1 MEQELT
7 EAFRR
12 LKKRDVDTFP
22 AVVVSV
28 DKEQGTCVISADG
41 LELPDVQLSAIIDG
55 SDKKLYLFPKVGSSV
70 LVSPINE
77 DLHRLYVEQYSE
89 IESLDMTIERVR
101 FQVDKDGFLMQ
112 KENETLKALMVDL
125 ISAIKAM
132 SFTVNTT
139 GTAAAQSGSTTLL
152 NNSAQF
158 DVVETRFNQFLK
170 GN

>member
-1 MEQELT
+1 MDELT

-28 DKEQGTCVISADG
+28 DKEQGTCTVKVDE
-41 LELPDVQLSAIIDG
+41 LELTNVQLSAIIDG
-55 SDKKLYLFPKVGSSV
+55 SNKKCYLFPKIESSV

-77 DLHRLYVEQYSE
+77 DLHRLYVEAYSE
-89 IESLDMTIERVR
+89 IESFDLNIEQVR
-101 FQVDKDGFLMQ
+101 FQVDQDGFLMK

-125 ISAIKAM
+125 IGAVKNM

-139 GTAAAQSGSTTLL
+139 GTAAAQTGATTSLV
-152 NNSAQF
+152 NVAEF
-158 DVVETRFNQFLK
+158 MIVENRFKQFLK
-170 GN
+170 DN

>member
-55 SDKKLYLFPKVGSSV
+55 RIKNCICFQRLEARSWYLQLMKICTACMLSNIPK
-70 LVSPINE
+70 
-77 DLHRLYVEQYSE
+77 
-89 IESLDMTIERVR
+89 
-101 FQVDKDGFLMQ
+101 
-112 KENETLKALMVDL
+112 
-125 ISAIKAM
+125 
-132 SFTVNTT
+132 
-139 GTAAAQSGSTTLL
+139 
-152 NNSAQF
+152 
-158 DVVETRFNQFLK
+158 
-170 GN
+170 

>member
-1 MEQELT
+1 M
-7 EAFRR
+7 
-12 LKKRDVDTFP
+12 
-22 AVVVSV
+22 
-28 DKEQGTCVISADG
+28 
-41 LELPDVQLSAIIDG
+41 
-55 SDKKLYLFPKVGSSV
+55 
-70 LVSPINE
+70 
-77 DLHRLYVEQYSE
+77 HRLYVEQYSE
-89 IESLDMTIERVR
+89 IESLDLTIDRVR

-152 NNSAQF
+152 NNSEQF
-158 DVVETRFNQFLK
+158 DAVETRFNQFLK

>member
-1 MEQELT
+1 MEKEQQD
-7 EAFRR
+7 AFRK

-22 AVVVSV
+22 VKVLSV
-28 DKEQGTCVISADG
+28 DKAKGTCKVSDDE
-41 LELPDVQLSAIIDG
+41 LEYTDVQLSSVIDANN
-55 SDKKLYLFPKVGSSV
+55 SKFYLFPKVGSSV

-77 DLHRLYVEQYSE
+77 DLHRLYVEEYSE
-89 IESLDMTIERVR
+89 IESLDLNVELVR

-112 KENETLKALMVDL
+112 KENETLKALMTDL

-158 DVVETRFNQFLK
+158 DAVETRFNQFLK

>member
-1 MEQELT
+1 MENELT

-77 DLHRLYVEQYSE
+77 DLHRLYVEQ
-89 IESLDMTIERVR
+89 
-101 FQVDKDGFLMQ
+101 
-112 KENETLKALMVDL
+112 
-125 ISAIKAM
+125 
-132 SFTVNTT
+132 
-139 GTAAAQSGSTTLL
+139 
-152 NNSAQF
+152 
-158 DVVETRFNQFLK
+158 
-170 GN
+170 

>member
-1 MEQELT
+1 MDELT

-28 DKEQGTCVISADG
+28 DKEQGTCTVKVDE
-41 LELPDVQLSAIIDG
+41 LELTNVQLSAIIDG
-55 SDKKLYLFPKVGSSV
+55 KNKKCYLFPKVESSV

-77 DLHRLYVEQYSE
+77 DLHRLYVEAYSE
-89 IESLDMTIERVR
+89 IESLDLNIEQVR
-101 FQVDKDGFLMQ
+101 FQVDQDGFLMK

-125 ISAIKAM
+125 IGAVKNM
-132 SFTVNTT
+132 SFAVNTT
-139 GTAAAQSGSTTLL
+139 GTAAAQTGATTSLV
-152 NNSAQF
+152 NVAEF
-158 DVVETRFNQFLK
+158 VAVENRFKQFLK

>member
-89 IESLDMTIERVR
+89 IESLDLTIDRVR

-112 KENETLKALMVDL
+112 KENETSKALMVDSTEL
-125 ISAIKAM
+125 SVDAKAALGAD
-132 SFTVNTT
+132 SKAR
-139 GTAAAQSGSTTLL
+139 GKEPPPRIPAASYKSRLAG
-152 NNSAQF
+152 
-158 DVVETRFNQFLK
+158 
-170 GN
+170 